1 MILLSGVLRLRFN
14 LFDDLCRFAILG
26 LDRLLSDL
34 IGLLRQRV
42 AILVNLIVV
51 HIRRADVLTADGI
64 ESETQLGTVGIDDDL
79 FILGIDG
86 DDLADNA
93 ADGDDF
99 GARLQI
105 RAEILAFGLLL
116 LGLARLAGTSCR
128 TS

>member
-14 LFDDLCRFAILG
+14 LFDDLCRFVILG

-86 DDLADNA
+86 DDLADN
-93 ADGDDF
+93 
-99 GARLQI
+99 R
-105 RAEILAFGLLL
+105 RW
-116 LGLARLAGTSCR
+116 
-128 TS
+128 